1 MVTVFSQKFCPR
13 CDELKDLLNRNNI
26 SYEEKDVNE
35 DHTAYAKM
43 LMNDVEETPAAMVGD
58 SFISGEI
65 SNMFNQIREL
75 DK

>member
-13 CDELKDLLNRNNI
+13 CDELKDLLKKSNI
-26 SYEEKDVNE
+26 KYEEKDVNE

-43 LMNDVEETPAAMVGD
+43 LLNDIEETPAAMVGE
-58 SFISGEI
+58 SFLSGDV
-65 SNMFNQIREL
+65 SNIFSQIREL